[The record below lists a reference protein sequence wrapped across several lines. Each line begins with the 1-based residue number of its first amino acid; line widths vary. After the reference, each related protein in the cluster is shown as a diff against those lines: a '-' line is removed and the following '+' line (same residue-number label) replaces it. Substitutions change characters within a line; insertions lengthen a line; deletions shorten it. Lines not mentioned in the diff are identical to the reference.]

1 MVQSGLERHAMSTSR
16 ELPEWHSVR
25 SVASNFEDVR
35 FELADDGTIA
45 RLVIDRQHALN
56 AFRPQTLRELE
67 QALLYVRDHTEI
79 RVVILTGAGSAAFC
93 SGGDQSQRGHGG
105 YTGADGVPR
114 LEVLDLQ
121 ILMRRLPQPVIA
133 SVAGYAVGGGH
144 ILHMVCD
151 LSIAADNAKFGQ
163 SGPRVGSFDGGYGSA
178 HMARIIGQKRA
189 REMWFLCR
197 LYDAETA
204 LRWGLVNAVVPLEQ
218 LEHETM
224 QWAREIA
231 LKSPTAVACLK
242 AAINADEDGAAG
254 LSQLAGQATRLFY
267 QSEEAQE
274 GRQAFLDK
282 RRPDFHR
289 FVDARQTRQPTSPR
303 PKL

>member
-1 MVQSGLERHAMSTSR
+1 MVETGLDRHTMTASRGAARWERVEHI
-16 ELPEWHSVR
+16 
-25 SVASNFEDVR
+25 ASNFEDVR
-35 FELADDGTIA
+35 FEVADEGTIA
-45 RLVIDRQHALN
+45 RLVIDRQHVLN

-67 QALLYVRDHTEI
+67 AALIYVRDHSEI
-79 RVVILTGAGSAAFC
+79 RCVILTGAGTSAFC

-105 YTGADGVPR
+105 YTGPDGVPR

-121 ILMRRLPQPVIA
+121 VLMRRLPQPIIA
-133 SVAGYAVGGGH
+133 SIAGYAVGGGH

-151 LSIAADNAKFGQ
+151 LSIAAENAQFGQ
-163 SGPRVGSFDGGYGSA
+163 SGPRVGSFDGGYGSS

-197 LYDAETA
+197 LYNADTA
-204 LRWGLVNAVVPLEQ
+204 LRWGLVNAVVPLDQ
-218 LEHETM
+218 LEAETM

-231 LKSPTAVACLK
+231 QKSPTAIACLK

-274 GRQAFLDK
+274 GRAAFLDK
-282 RRPDFHR
+282 RRPDYNR
-289 FVDARQTRQPTSPR
+289 FTDVNHRQPVPPR